1 MRSTGT
7 LEASR
12 ARGALGAEEEQA
24 IRDAV
29 TWTRAY
35 PTDRIFIRA
44 GDLLDHGSLLF
55 DIISHAR
62 NHSLAAV
69 TPWVFAKHWSLT
81 KNGARRIDRWD
92 G

>member
-35 PTDRIFIRA
+35 PADRIFIRPA
-44 GDLLDHGSLLF
+44 TCS
-55 DIISHAR
+55 IM
-62 NHSLAAV
+62 AV
-69 TPWVFAKHWSLT
+69 CCSTSSRTRETIP
-81 KNGARRIDRWD
+81 
-92 G
+92 